1 MRLQNLKEIEMKV
14 PLVTKV
20 LKANDMLAS
29 QSRSLFA
36 DKNILTINVLSS
48 PGAGKTTLIKNTIMA
63 LKDEINIAVIEGD
76 LQSTYDADIIS
87 STGVQVVQINT
98 NGGCHLDAN
107 MVSKALEQINL
118 DGINLLII
126 ENVGNLVCPAEFDL
140 GEDFK
145 VMLLSVPEGDD
156 KPLKYPLVFHESS
169 ALIINKID
177 LLPYVDCDIDKIKS
191 ESLRINPDI
200 SIFEVS
206 CKNGEGLQAWF
217 DWLKAKVKER

>member
-1 MRLQNLKEIEMKV
+1 MKV
-14 PLVTKV
+14 PLVTNI
-20 LKANDMLAS
+20 LKANDMIAS

-48 PGAGKTTLIKNTIMA
+48 PGAGKTTLIKNTILA

-87 STGVQVVQINT
+87 STGIQVVQINT

-107 MVSKALEQINL
+107 MVSKALEQISL
-118 DGINLLII
+118 DGIDLLII

-169 ALIINKID
+169 ALIVNKID

>member
-1 MRLQNLKEIEMKV
+1 MKV